1 MAGSQ
6 SHLIPTTHLLH
17 FWERPPLSSAQL
29 RARIPQAASH
39 DYQSK
44 AGKIPN
50 MPLCSAGTGLRSQ
63 GDTFGSW
70 ARHSLTR
77 TTGSTP
83 QGGQTLVNDQVVIL
97 RNNMEDQSQD
107 HQNSEKK
114 ETCRQ
119 GAMGVW
125 GSYK

>member
-29 RARIPQAASH
+29 QARIPQAAFH

-50 MPLCSAGTGLRSQ
+50 MPLCSARTGLRRQ

-70 ARHSLTR
+70 ARYSLTR
-77 TTGSTP
+77 TT
-83 QGGQTLVNDQVVIL
+83 GGQTLVNDQVVIL

-119 GAMGVW
+119 GATGVW